1 MIECGSCTI
10 SDSSRRN
17 FSVSELELAAV
28 EMALRKMRLMTV
40 GNNNLVIKTDHLPLI
55 GIMKKPLEKIETKR
69 LMKLAE
75 KLQDYSFKLEY
86 IQGAKNEVADALS
99 RNPITDP
106 TGEDINI
113 DNRLMVNLVSE
124 FTGKNFCSMTEL
136 KKLASV
142 DNDYQLIKTALQ
154 DNVAVTAIPPQHPA
168 RMYKS
173 DWNLLAINNELITLG
188 DRILIPKSARKD
200 ILRGL
205 HTSHLGRNKTIA
217 LARTLYYWKNMTK
230 DIEQL
235 VEQCDKCQ
243 RHASF
248 QQKETLKQ
256 TFAKG
261 PMHLG
266 LL

>member
-1 MIECGSCTI
+1 MIQ
-10 SDSSRRN
+10 
-17 FSVSELELAAV
+17 
-28 EMALRKMRLMTV
+28 V
-40 GNNNLVIKTDHLPLI
+40 GI
-55 GIMKKPLEKIETKR
+55 G
-69 LMKLAE
+69 
-75 KLQDYSFKLEY
+75 
-86 IQGAKNEVADALS
+86 
-99 RNPITDP
+99 
-106 TGEDINI
+106 
-113 DNRLMVNLVSE
+113 
-124 FTGKNFCSMTEL
+124 
-136 KKLASV
+136 V

-235 VEQCDKCQ
+235 VVEQLD
-243 RHASF
+243 S
-248 QQKETLKQ
+248 
-256 TFAKG
+256 
-261 PMHLG
+261 
-266 LL
+266 